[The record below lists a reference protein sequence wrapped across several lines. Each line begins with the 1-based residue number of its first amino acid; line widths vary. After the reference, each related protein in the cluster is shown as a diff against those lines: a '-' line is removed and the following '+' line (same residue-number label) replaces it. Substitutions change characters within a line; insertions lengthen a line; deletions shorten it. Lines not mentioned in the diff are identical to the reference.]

1 MSQSITH
8 TTLTTKT
15 ITDAQTNTHKRAF
28 GSLSK
33 DYPNKNHQRGTTWFD
48 VIDPPQQQKYWPK
61 LTPNPRWKKLS
72 TSKDAVG
79 KVELGGE
86 TQVMA
91 SYNCWQCIFGYDLGI
106 NTAISLE
113 MIKMTIMCQPEDAA
127 HIQIQASYVNGMLH
141 IANPPGL
148 PTGEMTPELFSA
160 QRKFVEHPIEGCIKL
175 IDLVDLYDE
184 GTMVGFTPRTIT
196 EKLANDIGV
205 DVSSVDTQQLKKAIS
220 DSVNSRGTRAVTK
233 FTDQAIILPTSCP
246 EEIVNDLNNEF
257 GNATFIRGNKEHHPH
272 IYHNAS
278 RKAVT
283 NLLCGWHGRDALIY
297 DIGGNPASH
306 LNAGRFTVHSVYS
319 KNQAADNARHIKWSK
334 QCVAW
339 ARRNMNNDSNHSVVN
354 GVANSILM
362 PNSALWCSDGISK
375 CVHSSKHGSFGIS
388 IDTLFHLS
396 VNDLF
401 DFYMRN
407 KVFHTV
413 HAITLPNNYSY
424 ARSGAL
430 KYNEGHWYKKGDNWT
445 IEFNGESL
453 AYSQS
458 IALTDTYLSVP
469 LHNIGE
475 MVVYC
480 KVSGYKG
487 AHLIIEHYL
496 IDRAQLDQLYLKHV
510 MWFNTNMD
518 ELFVMVPRINMDQST
533 TVMGRIPYTME
544 QVVINVRFYERLLN
558 RLMQSYTWDSVL
570 SYAAGL
576 IGRVYATSSGLH
588 MKWNLTNSQVR
599 DHCLIAYWTT
609 NRINESIKP
618 LLAQA
623 ERASRDPD
631 FLTSLWN
638 SLKNWL
644 KDFGSQFDPTGNT
657 TVQKFIA
664 DNKGDTLRLIQMFN
678 STVRSVE
685 SLNVATQMVHS
696 RSVVDWVASSTGVSY
711 RRLDVDIDTW
721 RMKQDMSGN
730 KMTVYDHIEFKDAK
744 PAGVNVGCLITKT
757 CPHDHKPFHLH
768 LSDLNRRMGNC
779 ACCGVISN
787 LNITKLCTI
796 CSDILPCHGKN
807 LRCTHIHEQL
817 NDECCS
823 LAKCTC
829 EKDKHCSCCG
839 LPSVNMYCKV
849 CQFLPDKSMKPQ
861 PTTTVDG
868 GNITIAPVAVKPT
881 ATKKEA
887 PVRFTFEKPQATIT
901 NDDVKDNTTVNH
913 PLSTSTNFKFDALKQ
928 QEVDKIITYDDEIA
942 IKEDGIETPSVGT
955 KSIDIIDTNIDAD
968 QSINNDVGPLLPEED
983 VAGIDQIST
992 LMRAVVNI
1000 EDVNPGHADTI
1011 LTRLP
1016 PHYQGGLA
1024 VRVVGYT
1031 DVPGDGTCGAHALS
1045 VALGLNVDDVKHWL
1059 TIATGHDDWHNS
1071 EELAACA
1078 LAYGR
1083 NLICVDIGDTT
1094 IYRGGDQDYA
1104 GSIIHGTVVGCGAHW
1119 LAGNCNILSYSSL
1132 FTNKLITDYTNLL
1145 RAAHLAL
1152 NGNDQTALAYTHSD
1166 FDIDSI
1172 IDMGGNIVIGHDGI
1186 SIEHEGGNSKCQIS
1200 DKSDSV
1206 KMIVGPTGSGK
1217 TTTAFQHIEGK
1228 VLLITPLRSA
1238 VNNSFDY
1245 LRNKVKVVARAQGA
1259 WIPDNIDMKDINKS
1273 DLVIMTMETLY
1284 SGIFIGHDKKNIYH
1298 QLVSARA
1305 IICDEVHEIS
1315 PHYARLLTVLPKNKT
1330 YICSATMP
1338 GIKLDYNCKFD
1349 VTTNFIQGDTIDYWF
1364 NDVKSNKAMPPNT
1377 CYIVGTK
1384 NECTFAEMPANIKAI
1399 NSSTI
1404 NNVSI
1409 NEVDRCIAT
1418 NIVTTS
1424 ITMPQITSIIDLG
1437 VRITSDVVI
1446 KPYLTDVEKN
1456 IRFFNY
1462 SKRLYSWAEMTQ
1474 ARGRVGRV
1482 SNGMFYGP
1490 CPDKTTRQ
1498 SNIDALLNSC
1508 YTRVPCYSGL
1518 LHEWQMVT
1526 QKNYD
1531 EVVNYFTTLGNTFD
1545 SKPAWWG
1552 EFQSWQDSV
1561 AELLQCKNSN
1571 QQPVF
1576 VDEYINKEDILAL
1589 IPNYIGTN
1597 PISTSLKHAKHRVG
1611 ALRYSCTI
1619 DWDNV
1624 LPKHLYETTDN
1635 IDFESLVISVPDSS
1649 QFLNIETD
1657 SNEDIASKLRL
1668 LAIASILNAIKGLM
1682 ARGQIYINTNK
1693 WSDQHGQYILY
1704 DSLEDAQAL
1713 SGTNLSEYDIIGLV
1727 DIKKSSMRVTHYQQS
1742 NKWVG
1747 HVIVPTYKTHHYMG
1761 QLTDIG
1767 LIRDRQSPLIDTLRN
1782 STLYVGPPGSGK
1794 TTMMVSEN
1802 KASYTTTISSG
1813 QLKNHGTWLPPSLI
1827 PHSQENINIDEV
1839 GLLDVS
1845 VILSLASRSNKLT
1858 GTGDISQ
1865 VVHTA
1870 NETSAYYTGFD
1881 SGIDLF
1887 SKYANKIYLDKT
1899 HRFGPQTCNLVA
1911 KLGFEINPTNMSK
1924 VEEIKGYVCA
1934 INDNKS
1940 YSKVLIASEP
1950 DAIICATNHLARMFR
1965 KITQIPVYNIAKCQG
1980 IDTPNTLVVLQGGQ
1994 IDMLAN
2000 NQLYVAL
2007 TRHSQRVS
2015 IVVDPPH
2022 AALLKQLCI
2031 ETENMISY
2039 TDALGGASN
2048 ITQPIFNHIV
2058 ESNKDNLLADA
2069 QVMNYLTTICALQ
2082 SSKIT
2087 PNTMIVIMDQMN
2099 FHYKNCPFRFVRLR
2113 EIKDI
2118 KQLECV
2124 VSIYGIQ
2131 CVVYDVSLTNEREL
2145 LSCLL
2150 CQVTTNKHI
2159 KEYLRNL
2166 PRKFVTTGKK
2176 IGYNLYLWLSKF
2188 MKDNITI
2195 LSDYF
2200 NTNEDIGIGGGV
2212 DLSHI
2217 LWLAINGVHSAF
2229 MTLVHILDDVGNK
2242 LSKYSDGS
2250 YAAEQFKELLIET
2263 WKKSNPF
2270 SFGDF
2275 KVSDSLISLYK
2286 LFRDHLCKGVNTLW
2300 DFIKYVVDTLREWWH
2315 KQFNVSKP
2323 TYYELE
2329 GTSMSLIATDSPCIN
2344 IMRNSLDGD
2353 HSLIDDSPT
2362 IPNTQYITQLDNL
2375 IDNSIIG
2382 WEKKTTPSPT
2392 CEDCPEDVQE
2402 ILDEIEVLFD
2412 YEEEAINYNPT
2423 VCREHPEPTIDEIG
2437 QTQRFSSSE
2446 PIEKKD
2452 DTSSIDIEYSKPTL
2466 DESIQMDE
2474 NNPSVLNKRNEE
2486 SKQKLCLC
2494 METCNDWQL
2503 ADNIVTNLDLNTY
2516 KPNLMGRMVIE
2527 KIPDGIK
2534 INLKLPGVGKF
2545 NAITKKCC
2553 GVNTH
2558 LIYVT
2563 VNGEQITLKI
2573 DKTAS
2578 GYALYCMPNVVD
2590 VNFSQLEQAIKM
2602 LSKLGGGKL
2611 NNGMTLLV
2619 DSLKITRKFIKKLI
2633 RLTHY
2638 KLKYLMGRINLRH
2651 LTSNRSNLEVYRT
2664 LCHRL
2669 PTSYSNSKF
2678 STRECIG
2685 GTVLSTIELVPNN
2698 VANRSEIFIAIY
2710 NVNGDT
2716 QILIFTNDTN
2726 YSNYITRRLMTPIE
2740 HGDFAGDR
2748 SAISA
2753 LLRLGIDIKSIMTQD
2768 NDLTIND
2775 IKKWLLANPLTSM
2788 FDVTDQRTYNNA
2800 KEHSIVEKHL
2810 FTDIHN
2816 ILDKPLD
2823 IKYAFCIPSGHGKT
2837 TTVNRIRRSNQ
2848 EFTVLDVDEVQ
2859 EQATILHL
2867 GFEDKMLNY
2876 KEKLERYVAN
2886 STRPPD
2892 AVFIHS
2898 PICAPAGYKVIIIIN
2913 DGADVPLD
2921 RIWSDKNVNHLESM
2935 NNIVHTQNY
2944 DDVYNVTI
2952 NYLNKK
2958 LTGDIT
2964 LEDGTTIVDNID
2976 SILGDSFMRNNPGYD
2991 DIYRLPT
2998 GKKDI
3003 LNMNTG
3009 NIGLGEQRFFKTGPH
3024 PEVMRPTV
3032 NKIPSALPNAIM
3044 TRLMGRVK
3052 YRTVDLAI
3060 KDYHKLMT
3068 KFFISGYESKLA
3080 SYTDDPINLNYEDI
3094 LTWLVAKGN
3103 KIQLLDN
3110 MLRSVKDDEFA
3121 TDPANINVHYK
3132 VENLMKEQVN
3142 DILDQVG
3149 RVIVWNNQNI
3159 NMYACPVINEAKA
3172 RFKSL
3177 LKPNVIYT
3185 DGMTVADM
3193 NKSIG
3198 QYRSRWLLE
3207 MDLSKQDRQTDAQI
3221 LIYEWKLMGMLG
3233 VPDILI
3239 EFMTSFIPTFRIN
3252 GTSHETAKL
3261 PAIHFSGGAM
3271 TSMGNEIR
3279 NLLLLSDC
3287 IGENYVAIYT
3297 LGDDSLVLMN
3307 TKPDLELYKR
3317 ICASRHN
3324 VQNTAVA
3331 STKCALF
3338 LQMIVARNEDGT
3350 YYLSHNFVRL
3360 KEKLVY
3366 STYPNTSSDWK
3377 MKYASYLMMVGY
3389 SSQTKKAMEYS
3400 GFVSFPSLGTTMSQR
3415 VAANALYNEI
3425 NDIQVFNIINDI
3437 INAKQQVSEEIIIQL
3452 PVIMTGNKLKS
3463 GMSKVG
3469 KYVDNH
3475 NKMHELLMQYME
3487 EHTDI

>member
-1 MSQSITH
+1 MSQTITN
-8 TTLTTKT
+8 TTITTTT
-15 ITDAQTNTHKRAF
+15 ITDAQINTHKRAF

-33 DYPNKNHQRGTTWFD
+33 DYPNKNHQRGLTWFD
-48 VIDPPQQQKYWPK
+48 VVDPPKQQKHWPK

-72 TSKDAVG
+72 TSKNAVG
-79 KVELGGE
+79 KAELGGE

-106 NTAISLE
+106 DTAISLE

-127 HIQIQASYVNGMLH
+127 HIQIQASYANGMLH

-148 PTGEMTPELFSA
+148 PTGEMTPELFNA
-160 QRKFVEHPIEGCIKL
+160 QRKFVEHPIDGCIKL

-205 DVSSVDTQQLKKAIS
+205 DVNSVDTQQLKKAIS
-220 DSVNSRGTRAVTK
+220 DSVNSRGTKAVTK

-339 ARRNMNNDSNHSVVN
+339 ARRNMNNENNHSVVN
-354 GVANSILM
+354 GVANSILK
-362 PNSALWCSDGISK
+362 PNSALWCSDGINK

-388 IDTLFHLS
+388 IDTLFHLP

-401 DFYMRN
+401 DFYIRN
-407 KVFHTV
+407 KVFHSV
-413 HAITLPNNYSY
+413 HAITLPTNYSY
-424 ARSGAL
+424 ARNGAL
-430 KYNEGHWYKKGDNWT
+430 KYNEGHWYKKNDDWT

-458 IALTDTYLSVP
+458 VALTDTYLTVP

-623 ERASRDPD
+623 EHASRDPD

-644 KDFGSQFDPTGNT
+644 KDFGSQFDPTGNN

-721 RMKQDMSGN
+721 RLNQDMSGN

-744 PAGVNVGCLITKT
+744 PAGVNIGCSITKT
-757 CPHDHKPFHLH
+757 CTHDHKPFHLH
-768 LSDLNRRMGNC
+768 LSDLSRRMGNC
-779 ACCGVISN
+779 ACCGVVSN

-817 NDECCS
+817 NDECC
-823 LAKCTC
+823 LLTKCTC
-829 EKDKHCSCCG
+829 KKDKNCSCCG
-839 LPSVNMYCKV
+839 LPSVGTYCKV
-849 CQFLPDKSMKPQ
+849 CQFLPDKATNKQPTNSVNNNSTTVAPIIMKP
-861 PTTTVDG
+861 TTERKD
-868 GNITIAPVAVKPT
+868 
-881 ATKKEA
+881 A
-887 PVRFTFEKPQATIT
+887 PVRFTFEKPQVSNTQNEFKKNESATHPLAT
-901 NDDVKDNTTVNH
+901 NNDSLFVTLKEQLVDDVVTFDDKTTIKSDDAEIRSVATESIVSVEASVDAIQLNDNN
-913 PLSTSTNFKFDALKQ
+913 
-928 QEVDKIITYDDEIA
+928 
-942 IKEDGIETPSVGT
+942 IE
-955 KSIDIIDTNIDAD
+955 
-968 QSINNDVGPLLPEED
+968 PLLPEEE
-983 VAGIDQIST
+983 VAGTEQIST
-992 LMRAVVNI
+992 LMRAVVSVD
-1000 EDVNPGHADTI
+1000 DVNPGHADTV

-1016 PHYQGGLA
+1016 PRYQGGVA

-1045 VALGLNVDDVKHWL
+1045 VALGLNVDEVKHWL
-1059 TIATGHDDWHNS
+1059 TVATGHDDWHNS

-1132 FTNKLITDYTNLL
+1132 FTNKLISDYTNLL
-1145 RAAHLAL
+1145 RAAHLTL
-1152 NGNDQTALAYTHSD
+1152 NGSDQTALAYSHSD
-1166 FDIDSI
+1166 LDVDSI
-1172 IDMGGNIVIGHDGI
+1172 IDMNGSIIISREGI
-1186 SIEHEGGNSKCQIS
+1186 SVQHEGGNSKCQIS
-1200 DKSDSV
+1200 DKSDDI
-1206 KMIVGPTGSGK
+1206 KMIIGPTGSGK

-1245 LRNKVKVVARAQGA
+1245 LKNKVKVVARAQGA
-1259 WIPDNIDMKDINKS
+1259 WIPDNINIKDITKS

-1284 SGIFIGHDKKNIYH
+1284 SGIFIGQDKKNIYH

-1349 VTTNFIQGDTIDYWF
+1349 VTTNFVQGDIVDYWF
-1364 NDVKSNKAMPPNT
+1364 NEVKTSRTMPLNT

-1384 NECTFAEMPANIKAI
+1384 NECKFADMPNDIKAI

-1404 NNVSI
+1404 NEVTI
-1409 NEVDRCIAT
+1409 NEVNRCIAT

-1424 ITMPQITSIIDLG
+1424 ITMPQIANIIDLG
-1437 VRITSDVVI
+1437 VRITSDVIV
-1446 KPYLTDVEKN
+1446 KPYLTDVEKD

-1482 SNGMFYGP
+1482 SDGQFYGP

-1498 SNIDALLNSC
+1498 SNIEAMLNSC
-1508 YTRVPCYSGL
+1508 YTRAPCYSGL
-1518 LHEWQMVT
+1518 LHEWQMIT

-1531 EVVNYFTTLGNTFD
+1531 EAVNHFTKLGNTFD
-1545 SKPAWWG
+1545 SKPKWWD
-1552 EFQSWQDSV
+1552 EFQSWQESV
-1561 AELLQCKNSN
+1561 AELLQCKNAN
-1571 QQPVF
+1571 LQPVF
-1576 VDEYINKEDILAL
+1576 VDEYIHKEDILAL

-1597 PISTSLKHAKHRVG
+1597 PISTSMKHNKNRVG
-1611 ALRYSCTI
+1611 ALRYSCAV

-1657 SNEDIASKLRL
+1657 SNEEIASKLRL

-1713 SGTNLSEYDIIGLV
+1713 SGINLSEYDIIGLV
-1727 DIKKSSMRVTHYQQS
+1727 DIKKSSMRITHYQQS

-1747 HVIVPTYKTHHYMG
+1747 YVIVPTYKTHHYMG

-1767 LIRDRQSPLIDTLRN
+1767 LIRDRQAPLVDTLRN

-1794 TTMMVSEN
+1794 TTMMVNEN
-1802 KASYTTTISSG
+1802 KSSYTTTISSG

-1827 PHSQENINIDEV
+1827 PHSQENINIDEI

-1865 VVHTA
+1865 VVHIA
-1870 NETSAYYTGFD
+1870 NETNAYYTGFD

-1899 HRFGPQTCNLVA
+1899 HRFGPLTCNLVA
-1911 KLGFEINPTNMSK
+1911 KLGFDINPTNIDK
-1924 VEEIKGYVCA
+1924 IEEIKGYVCA
-1934 INDNKS
+1934 TNDNKS

-1994 IDMLAN
+1994 IDVLAN

-2007 TRHSQRVS
+2007 TRHSQRLS
-2015 IVVDPPH
+2015 IIVDPPH
-2022 AALLKQLCI
+2022 AALLTQLCI

-2039 TDALGGASN
+2039 ADALGGSSN
-2048 ITQPIFNHIV
+2048 ITQPIFNYII
-2058 ESNKDNLLADA
+2058 ESNMNRLLNDA

-2082 SSKIT
+2082 SGKIS

-2099 FHYKNCPFRFVRLR
+2099 SHYNNCPFKFVRLR

-2124 VSIYGIQ
+2124 VSLYGIQ
-2131 CVVYDVSLTNEREL
+2131 CIVYNISITDEREL
-2145 LSCLL
+2145 LCCLL
-2150 CQVTTNKHI
+2150 TQVTTNKHI
-2159 KEYLRNL
+2159 KEYLRSL
-2166 PRKFVTTGKK
+2166 PNRFAATGKK
-2176 IGYNLYLWLSKF
+2176 LCYNLYLWLSKF
-2188 MKDNITI
+2188 MKDNASVLSTYLYANDTI
-2195 LSDYF
+2195 D
-2200 NTNEDIGIGGGV
+2200 IGGGV
-2212 DLSHI
+2212 DLCHV
-2217 LWLAINGVHSAF
+2217 LWLAINGVRSAF
-2229 MTLVHILDDVGNK
+2229 MTLIHLLDDVGNK
-2242 LSKYSDGS
+2242 LSKYTDGS
-2250 YAAEQFKELLIET
+2250 YAAEQFKELLIDT
-2263 WKKSNPF
+2263 WKKSNPL
-2270 SFGDF
+2270 SFGDL
-2275 KVSDSLISLYK
+2275 KISSSVISLFK
-2286 LFRDHLCKGVNTLW
+2286 IFRDHFGSGIKTLW
-2300 DFIKYVVDTLREWWH
+2300 DFIQYVVKNMREWWEN
-2315 KQFNVSKP
+2315 QFNNDKP
-2323 TYYELE
+2323 IYYELE
-2329 GTSMSLIATDSPCIN
+2329 GTSMSLIVTDSPCID

-2353 HSLIDDSPT
+2353 YSLIDGSPT
-2362 IPNTQYITQLDNL
+2362 ISNTQYITTLDNL
-2375 IDNSIIG
+2375 IDNSTIG
-2382 WEKKTTPSPT
+2382 WEKKDVPSPT
-2392 CEDCPEDVQE
+2392 CEDCPDDIQE
-2402 ILDEIEVLFD
+2402 VLDEIEVLFD
-2412 YEEEAINYNPT
+2412 YEAETNEKYDSLIDN
-2423 VCREHPEPTIDEIG
+2423 EHHESTHEC
-2437 QTQRFSSSE
+2437 SE
-2446 PIEKKD
+2446 PEVESSPCEQKNEK
-2452 DTSSIDIEYSKPTL
+2452 
-2466 DESIQMDE
+2466 E
-2474 NNPSVLNKRNEE
+2474 NI
-2486 SKQKLCLC
+2486 KQNQCLC
-2494 METCNDWQL
+2494 IETCNDWQL
-2503 ADNIVTNLDLNTY
+2503 ADTIVTSLDLNTY

-2527 KIPDGIK
+2527 KISDGIK

-2545 NAITKKCC
+2545 NAVTKKCC
-2553 GVNTH
+2553 GDNTH

-2563 VNGEQITLKI
+2563 VNGEQLTLKI
-2573 DKTAS
+2573 SKIAS
-2578 GYALYCMPNVVD
+2578 GYELYCMPDVVD

-2619 DSLKITRKFIKKLI
+2619 DSLKITRKFIKKLV

-2638 KLKYLMGRINLRH
+2638 KLKYLMGTINLRH

-2664 LCHRL
+2664 ICHRL
-2669 PTSYSNSKF
+2669 PTSYGNSKF

-2685 GTVLSTIELVPNN
+2685 GTVLSTIELIPNN
-2698 VANRSEIFIAIY
+2698 AANRSEIFIAIY

-2716 QILIFTNDTN
+2716 QILIFTNDNN
-2726 YSNYITRRLMTPIE
+2726 YSNYITRRLMTPVE
-2740 HGDFAGDR
+2740 HGNFAGDR

-2753 LLRLGIDIKSIMTQD
+2753 LLRLGIDIKSILTQD
-2768 NDLTIND
+2768 NDLTIDD

-2823 IKYAFCIPSGHGKT
+2823 VKYAFCIPSGHGKT

-2876 KEKLERYVAN
+2876 KEKLEKYIAN
-2886 STRPPD
+2886 STKPPD

-2898 PICAPAGYKVIIIIN
+2898 PICAPAGYKVIIILN

-2921 RIWSDKNVNHLESM
+2921 RIWSDKNVCHLESM
-2935 NNIVHTQNY
+2935 NNIIHTQNY

-2976 SILGDSFMRNNPGYD
+2976 SILGDSFMRNHPGYD

-2998 GKKDI
+2998 GKQDI

-3032 NKIPSALPNAIM
+3032 NKMPSALPNAIM

-3052 YRTVDLAI
+3052 YRTVDLTI

-3068 KFFISGYESKLA
+3068 KFFIKGYESKLA

-3094 LTWLVAKGN
+3094 LNWLVAKGN

-3198 QYRSRWLLE
+3198 QYKSKWLLE

-3233 VPDILI
+3233 VPDVLI

-3287 IGENYVAIYT
+3287 IGNNYVAIYT

-3324 VQNTAVA
+3324 VENTAVA
-3331 STKCALF
+3331 STNCALF

-3350 YYLSHNFVRL
+3350 YYLSHNFARL

-3377 MKYASYLMMVGY
+3377 MKYASYLMMIGY
-3389 SSQTKKAMEYS
+3389 SAQTKRAMEYS

-3415 VAANALYNEI
+3415 VSANALYNEI
-3425 NDIQVFNIINDI
+3425 NDLQVFNIINDI
-3437 INAKQQVSEEIIIQL
+3437 INAKEQISEEIIIQL
-3452 PVIMTGNKLKS
+3452 PVIMTGSKLKS

-3475 NKMHELLMQYME
+3475 NTMHELLIQYME
-3487 EHTDI
+3487 EHTET